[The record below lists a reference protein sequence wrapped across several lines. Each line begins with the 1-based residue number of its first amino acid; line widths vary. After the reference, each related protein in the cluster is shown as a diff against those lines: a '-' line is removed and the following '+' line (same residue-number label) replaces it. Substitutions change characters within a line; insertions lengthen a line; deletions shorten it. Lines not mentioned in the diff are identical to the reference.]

1 MRTHD
6 CDDLVQLIKTI
17 YGKNRERTA
26 QGKKPARTEAEYMKR
41 AEELLHG
48 ELAAALD
55 IPYDEVQPY
64 IANRMQTCA
73 KV

>member
-1 MRTHD
+1 MTVFTGEQRITG
-6 CDDLVQLIKTI
+6 LINEL
-17 YGKNRERTA
+17 GRFA
-26 QGKKPARTEAEYMKR
+26 PAEAVMNAAAYDN
-41 AEELLHG
+41 A